1 LVLIGELANTSGLR
15 MVKLLEPTM
24 MVWPSGGDL
33 TTSMVPSAPDAPGR
47 FS

>member
-1 LVLIGELANTSGLR
+1 MLTGELANTSGLR

-24 MVWPSGGDL
+24 MVWPSGAER
-33 TTSMVPSAPDAPGR
+33 TTSIVPIEPEPPGR